1 MNETRGSVPVAS
13 SSKAVLTAL
22 RSLQDKI
29 KRLEAEKSTVLD
41 ESTQLRHQIKNQE
54 LELEHL
60 RQRES
65 LAAQKALHEARNA
78 YEKALTEKTETE
90 VRLSK
95 VEDRNR
101 DEQRVAEELHAKM
114 RSLEEEKHKVLKS
127 MKDLEA
133 QKSHLQSQITYT
145 QQKEKGTSVVSS
157 HGGACCCTK
166 GRFSLRTC
174 CRHVLVLTISATLLV
189 DLSARVVSSD
199 RARTNHPLGHQAARR
214 GYGRTEQQATY
225 VAG

>member
-1 MNETRGSVPVAS
+1 MSSFQFSSAVNGFQDTMGEFGSDLMNETSVPVAS

-29 KRLEAEKSTVLD
+29 KRLEGERSSVLD

-101 DEQRVAEELHAKM
+101 DEQRIAEDLRAKM
-114 RSLEEEKHKVLKS
+114 RSLEEEKHKGQVS

-145 QQKEKGTSVVSS
+145 QQKEKGKVT
-157 HGGACCCTK
+157 
-166 GRFSLRTC
+166 
-174 CRHVLVLTISATLLV
+174 
-189 DLSARVVSSD
+189 
-199 RARTNHPLGHQAARR
+199 
-214 GYGRTEQQATY
+214 
-225 VAG
+225 